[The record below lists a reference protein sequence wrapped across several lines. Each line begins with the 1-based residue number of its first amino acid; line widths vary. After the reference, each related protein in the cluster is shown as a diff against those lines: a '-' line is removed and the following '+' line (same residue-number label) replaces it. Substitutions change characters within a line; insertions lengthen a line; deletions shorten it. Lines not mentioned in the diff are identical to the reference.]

1 MISYIIKDNNDIL
14 GVYKNLNDAYDY
26 IIFLNTYLKKKTNYN
41 IINNIKI
48 YKYKNNIIKDIFYIN
63 SKLKLIIYDNDN
75 NKNNDDNNDELSE
88 INIFIPNE
96 TEIDN
101 DKNNDVNIDDLKE
114 KINLLEKLK
123 EHEVNK
129 LQDLREDYINKEEK
143 YIEEKIK
150 IDNKKLKLKQEQEKW
165 DSIKKKFEADKKL
178 YSLFKQEINDN
189 IREEE
194 DIPEL
199 FKDIYP
205 IFEKMDNEGY
215 LNTIQEINKYVE
227 LLNN

>member
-14 GVYKNLNDAYDY
+14 GVYKNVNDAYDY

-41 IINNIKI
+41 IINNVKI

-63 SKLKLIIYDNDN
+63 SKFKLITYDKDN
-75 NKNNDDNNDELSE
+75 EDEDDDDEELSE

-96 TEIDN
+96 TEINN
-101 DKNNDVNIDDLKE
+101 DNNDVNIDDLKE

-123 EHEVNK
+123 EHEVIK

-143 YIEEKIK
+143 YIEEKIR